1 MTVIRRWA
9 WLLVFI
15 VIDFVITMHLVMS
28 GIYFCSKK
36 SNRIRLSAEGF
47 DMYRHSDRFFSF
59 IKPATHYKL
68 TIGKIQSVGRCDLL
82 MRISDWAL
90 SIPMNAT
97 SQMHAATNL
106 HIYSINR
113 QTVKQTDW
121 TSATL
126 MYRSST
132 LRCIVWAVIYQG
144 NLSATPLDVAQL
156 RQSAV
161 DIQ

>member
-1 MTVIRRWA
+1 
-9 WLLVFI
+9 
-15 VIDFVITMHLVMS
+15 MS

-36 SNRIRLSAEGF
+36 SNQIRLSAEGF

-106 HIYSINR
+106 NIYSINR

-144 NLSATPLDVAQL
+144 NLSATPSRCGTTEAIGC
-156 RQSAV
+156 RYPISRSACRNSLKIH
-161 DIQ
+161 DLHQNRSR